1 VRDTAGDQLDVG
13 NEEDVMGADQ
23 EERGTPGEEQPRGRH
38 SAPEGAERHPLVDL
52 DRDPNPGVA
61 DHAKPDED

>member
-1 VRDTAGDQLDVG
+1 M
-13 NEEDVMGADQ
+13 EADQ
-23 EERGTPGEEQPRGRH
+23 QKRGNGVEEQPKGRH
-38 SAPEGAERHPLVDL
+38 SAPDGADRHPLIDL

>member
-1 VRDTAGDQLDVG
+1 MEADQQGRG
-13 NEEDVMGADQ
+13 NEVEG
-23 EERGTPGEEQPRGRH
+23 QPEGRH
-38 SAPEGAERHPLVDL
+38 SAPDGADRHPLIDL

>member
-1 VRDTAGDQLDVG
+1 MQ
-13 NEEDVMGADQ
+13 ADR
-23 EERGTPGEEQPRGRH
+23 EERGSAVEGEPKGRH
-38 SAPEGAERHPLVDL
+38 SAPDGADRHPLIDL

>member
-1 VRDTAGDQLDVG
+1 VGD
-13 NEEDVMGADQ
+13 EEDVMEADRQ
-23 EERGTPGEEQPRGRH
+23 ERGKTVEEPEGRH
-38 SAPEGAERHPLVDL
+38 SAPDGADRHPLIDL